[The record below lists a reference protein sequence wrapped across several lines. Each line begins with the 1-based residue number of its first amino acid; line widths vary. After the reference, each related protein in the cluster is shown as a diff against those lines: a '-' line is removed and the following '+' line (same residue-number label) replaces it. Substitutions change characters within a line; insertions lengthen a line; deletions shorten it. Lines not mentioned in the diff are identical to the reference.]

1 MYLCKSCNLNFSNSI
16 EYNNHLKSFIHT
28 ENKITSST
36 KLLNSIPSST
46 KTSDSISFLENIKN
60 YLKKFLNDIDK
71 ILI

>member
-28 ENKITSST
+28 ENKIISST

-46 KTSDSISFLENIKN
+46 KTSDSISFFRE
-60 YLKKFLNDIDK
+60 YKKLFK
-71 ILI
+71 KVFK